1 MKLQGRLIRLSL
13 GVLMLGVALHLALLV
28 GYEQITYRD
37 RILQDLS
44 GRAQILGLNSAA
56 AISFNDARAAR
67 ENLQTLRTAPAVTL
81 ACLYN
86 GQNELLAHYAVAD
99 KPCPASPQAAQL
111 AGLMRHVEPVRVQ
124 GETVGTIL
132 LEERL
137 PTLAERLPRYGL
149 TLLSS
154 IGVETLLVLVLLIAL
169 RKRVVQPVQELAELA
184 ARITEKRDYAQR
196 AAVHGKDEIGALSE
210 AFNRMLAAIQ
220 EREAAIADSARLLQ
234 ALIDH
239 APATITMKGIDGR
252 YLLANQQFAQLAGR
266 SGDALIGQRDEDLF
280 DAPLAASRENYD
292 RAARESDGSLRNEE
306 QLGGRVWLCER
317 FPLRNAAN
325 EIYAVSAISTD
336 ITEQRETQASL
347 AQALARVTELNETLE
362 ARVTRRGAELKQAME
377 QLVHS
382 EKLAALGS
390 LVAGIAHEL
399 NTPVGMVVTTSST
412 MADRA
417 RDFEKLVAENRVSRS
432 AFKEFLDDLRD
443 GMRLIENNSL
453 RAGRLINDFKQVA
466 VDQTSMRRRSFAL
479 DELVRNTLH
488 ALGPMFR
495 HSAHRIDAQIDA
507 QIDCDSYPGALEQI
521 MTNLIQNALVH
532 GLKDHASGVITVSA
546 SESQGMVTLRLCDN
560 GSGIEA
566 QHLPRLFDPF
576 FTTRLGE
583 GGSGLGLYI
592 VHNLASGILGGKIEV
607 SCPPEGGACF
617 TLSFP
622 AQAPQRE
629 RISEERPLRPA
640 DVSPT
645 LDGRP

>member
-1 MKLQGRLIRLSL
+1 MKLQGRLIRVSI
-13 GVLMLGVALHLALLV
+13 GVLLLGLALHLALLV
-28 GYEQITYRD
+28 GYEQLTYRD
-37 RILQDLS
+37 RILQDLR

-67 ENLQTLRTAPAVTL
+67 ENLQTLRAAPAVTL

-86 GQNELLAHYAVAD
+86 EQRALLAQYGAGQA
-99 KPCPASPQAAQL
+99 PCPAQPDAAQR
-111 AGLMRHVEPVRVQ
+111 AGLMRHIEPIRVQ
-124 GETVGTIL
+124 NETVGAIL

-137 PTLAERLPRYGL
+137 PSLSERLPRYGL

-154 IGVETLLVLVLLIAL
+154 IGVETLLVLVLAVAL
-169 RKRVVQPVQELAELA
+169 RSRVVQPVQQLAELA
-184 ARITEKRDYAQR
+184 ARVTEKRDYAQR
-196 AAVHGKDEIGALSE
+196 AMVLGKDEIGALSE

-220 EREAAIADSARLLQ
+220 EREAALEDGARLLQ

-266 SGDALIGQRDEDLF
+266 SGKAIIGQRDEDLF
-280 DAPLAASRENYD
+280 EVPVAASRENLD
-292 RAARESDGSLRNEE
+292 RAAGESEAGLRSEE

-336 ITEQRETQASL
+336 ITEQLETQASL

-362 ARVTRRGAELKQAME
+362 ARVTQRGAELKQAMA

-432 AFKEFLDDLRD
+432 GFKDFLDDLRD

-466 VDQTSMRRRSFAL
+466 VDQTSMRRREFAL

-495 HSAHRIDAQIDA
+495 HAAHRIEANIDA
-507 QIDCDSYPGALEQI
+507 RIDCNSYPGALEQI

-532 GLKDHASGVITVSA
+532 GFKDRDSGLITVSA
-546 SESQGMVTLRLCDN
+546 SESDGIVTLRLCDN
-560 GSGIEA
+560 GSGIDA
-566 QHLPRLFDPF
+566 QHLPHLFDPF

-622 AQAPQRE
+622 ACAPPRE
-629 RISEERPLRPA
+629 RM
-640 DVSPT
+640 
-645 LDGRP
+645 LD